1 MPSDARIQ
9 HQIRRRQISNN
20 PHPQVLTISPGL
32 TSYNSRTVMA
42 CGDDIGHAV
51 GKLTLRHDLE
61 HSVCQAPSEALLA
74 LLAFTSPSC
83 LLPWVGHGRGGQ
95 ERLCVR
101 VAGRVCDDVHRPLF
115 HDLSVA
121 EYRHPVRHV
130 AYDGEV
136 VGDEQV
142 AEAEFPCRS
151 CRRLRTWAWMER
163 SRELVGSSQ
172 MTMSGSRIRA
182 RAMAMR
188 WRCPPENCAGWR
200 RAASVVRPTRSR
212 TSAICAASSPRL
224 AR

>member
-1 MPSDARIQ
+1 
-9 HQIRRRQISNN
+9 
-20 PHPQVLTISPGL
+20 
-32 TSYNSRTVMA
+32 MA

-142 AEAEFPCRS
+142 AEAEFSLQVLQEVEDLGLDGEVQGASGFVADDDVGFEDQGTCDGDALALSAGELCRVAEGGVGGQADAFEDVGDL
-151 CRRLRTWAWMER
+151 CRKLATAGSVMGPDW
-163 SRELVGSSQ
+163 VGE
-172 MTMSGSRIRA
+172 GL
-182 RAMAMR
+182 
-188 WRCPPENCAGWR
+188 PDGAGR
-200 RAASVVRPTRSR
+200 VEGAVGV
-212 TSAICAASSPRL
+212 L
-224 AR
+224 EDDL